1 MSDLLITGME
11 ISRRTAIG
19 GVAAAGLALL
29 GTVAG
34 TPAAHALLPKDPGH
48 ERRKGKGKGKRKG
61 GNLLRNPS
69 FELDAAGTTISNWT
83 VA

>member
-1 MSDLLITGME
+1 MK

-48 ERRKGKGKGKRKG
+48 ERRKGKGKGKG

>member
-1 MSDLLITGME
+1 MSDQLITGME

-34 TPAAHALLPKDPGH
+34 TPAAHALLPNDPGH
-48 ERRKGKGKGKRKG
+48 ERRKGKGKG

-69 FELDAAGTTISNWT
+69 FELDAVGTTISNWT

>member
-1 MSDLLITGME
+1 ME

-19 GVAAAGLALL
+19 GVAVAGLALL
-29 GTVAG
+29 GTVVG

-48 ERRKGKGKGKRKG
+48 ERRKGKGKGKG

-69 FELDAAGTTISNWT
+69 FELDAVGTTISNWT

>member
-34 TPAAHALLPKDPGH
+34 TPAAHALLPNDPGH
-48 ERRKGKGKGKRKG
+48 ERRKGKG

-69 FELDAAGTTISNWT
+69 FELDAVGTTISNWT

>member
-1 MSDLLITGME
+1 MSNLLKITVT

-34 TPAAHALLPKDPGH
+34 TPAAHALLPNHPGH
-48 ERRKGKGKGKRKG
+48 ERRKGKGKGKG
-61 GNLLRNPS
+61 GYLLRIPS
-69 FELDAAGTTISNWT
+69 FELDAVGTTISNWM

>member
-1 MSDLLITGME
+1 MSDLLITGMK

-48 ERRKGKGKGKRKG
+48 ERRKGKGKGKG

>member
-19 GVAAAGLALL
+19 GVAVAGLALL
-29 GTVAG
+29 GTVVG
-34 TPAAHALLPKDPGH
+34 TPAAHALLPRDPGH
-48 ERRKGKGKGKRKG
+48 ERRKGKGKS

-69 FELDAAGTTISNWT
+69 FELDAVGTTISNWT

>member
-1 MSDLLITGME
+1 MSNLLKITVK
-11 ISRRTAIG
+11 ISRRAAIG

-34 TPAAHALLPKDPGH
+34 TPAAHALLPNHPGH
-48 ERRKGKGKGKRKG
+48 ERRKGKGKGKG

-69 FELDAAGTTISNWT
+69 FELDVAGTTISNWT

>member
-19 GVAAAGLALL
+19 GVAAAGLALI

-48 ERRKGKGKGKRKG
+48 ERRKGKGKGKG

>member
-1 MSDLLITGME
+1 MK

-48 ERRKGKGKGKRKG
+48 ERRKGRGKGKG

>member
-1 MSDLLITGME
+1 MSNLLKITVT

-34 TPAAHALLPKDPGH
+34 TPAAHALLPNDPGH
-48 ERRKGKGKGKRKG
+48 ERRKGKGKG

-69 FELDAAGTTISNWT
+69 FELDAVGTTISNWM